1 MALLKERNMKPPI
14 KTGVNRGATKIATIA
29 SGVFLLAMF
38 GLVALPPDMG
48 YAQQPP
54 PPCHPNRQANE
65 DMATVR
71 TRGDIRHLPDPLKDR
86 LVELGGRPPS
96 QMPTQRLSAA
106 PEHHPR

>member
-86 LVELGGRPPS
+86 LVEFAGAPPNPIPA
-96 QMPTQRLSAA
+96 PTDGPA
-106 PEHHPR
+106 PQA